1 MSRPPRP
8 PPSPQPKSSLGMFAS
23 FFALVAIGVALI
35 ALLPVVVGGDVDA
48 KTSVSVAIKGLD
60 KKTRFARG
68 LQNQCVDAFDSL
80 EQRARK
86 AGTDFLHNHVNNW
99 HHVKNQD
106 RRFDLL
112 SKAVTDQENEFSK
125 KYEIDVIR
133 LAQNLERPEPIFS
146 TTTSTTG
153 ITSK

>member
-1 MSRPPRP
+1 MSRPPR

-23 FFALVAIGVALI
+23 FFALVAIVVALI
-35 ALLPVVVGGDVDA
+35 ALLPVVVGGDVDVDA

-99 HHVKNQD
+99 HHVKNQV
-106 RRFDLL
+106 R
-112 SKAVTDQENEFSK
+112 
-125 KYEIDVIR
+125 
-133 LAQNLERPEPIFS
+133 ERES
-146 TTTSTTG
+146 RA
-153 ITSK
+153 